1 MSRGRGT
8 VHVVVHAGAYF
19 SSAGEQVDSDTLSM
33 AVEDLK
39 TFISAA
45 EGLVVI
51 DGMLS
56 DAIPRDVN
64 RLIDAA
70 LARAETA
77 GMPAIRA
84 WGCDA
89 GEAPYP
95 GWIGHGGYPVYGSQ
109 AEAADPIAYTLR
121 GASRIVCSGAWATR
135 DGSEG
140 CVNDVADT
148 LRARLPHVDITV
160 SPDALYV
167 EDTCDAPEIP

>member
-8 VHVVVHAGAYF
+8 IHVVVHAGAYF
-19 SSAGEQVDSDTLSM
+19 SSAGEQVDSDDLSI
-33 AVEDLK
+33 AIADLK
-39 TFISAA
+39 AFIGAA
-45 EGLVVI
+45 EGIVVI

-64 RLIDAA
+64 HLIDDA
-70 LARAETA
+70 LKRAEAA
-77 GMPAIRA
+77 GLPAIRA

-89 GEAPYP
+89 GEKPYP

-109 AEAADPIAYTLR
+109 SAAADPIAYTLR
-121 GASRIVCSGAWATR
+121 DAAKIVCSGAWATH

-148 LRARLPHVDITV
+148 LRARLPHVEITV

-167 EDTCDAPEIP
+167 EDTVDAPEIS